1 MSSDPQYGDKTT
13 KSILETGLIKADA
26 HIARELKIDNGTV
39 VQRVARLVYI
49 ENAPCAIDTVYATQG
64 TLPGLLELLT
74 DNASLFDLI
83 ANHYSIATGI
93 EKLKITAGIAGLQ
106 EANLLGYIVGAP
118 VSVVEHVTYACD
130 EIPLHYSKTVWR
142 ADASSFEFSISKMDA
157 FSSPKSPGRRAQY
170 PQRECPQSAK

>member
-1 MSSDPQYGDKTT
+1 MRAWFISK
-13 KSILETGLIKADA
+13 
-26 HIARELKIDNGTV
+26 
-39 VQRVARLVYI
+39 
-49 ENAPCAIDTVYATQG
+49 NAPCAIDTVYATQS

-106 EANLLGYIVGAP
+106 EASLLGYIVGAP

-130 EIPLHYSKTVWR
+130 EMPLHYSKTVWR
-142 ADASSFEFSISKMDA
+142 ADASSFEFSISKD
-157 FSSPKSPGRRAQY
+157 GRLL
-170 PQRECPQSAK
+170 